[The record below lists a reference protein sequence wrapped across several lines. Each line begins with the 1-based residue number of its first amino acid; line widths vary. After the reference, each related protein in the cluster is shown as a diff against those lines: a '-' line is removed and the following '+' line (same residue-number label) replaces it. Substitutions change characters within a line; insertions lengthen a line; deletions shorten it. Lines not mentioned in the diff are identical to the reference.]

1 MRRNAKKC
9 GEFSEIM
16 TYSAA
21 TIEQRR
27 HLGSCGM
34 LSEFGTAN
42 TFILVVYLAGM
53 VAIGL
58 RLAGRQ
64 KTTEDYFLAGR
75 NMPWLAVG
83 MSMFASLTS
92 ATTYMGVPAFAY
104 RHNIAMI
111 FGVAMSLAAA
121 PILSKLFY
129 PVYRRQRVTTSYEYI
144 LVRYGPHA
152 RRAVSALFVLSRLGW
167 LGIVIY
173 APAKAISVAAALPLV
188 LAIILMGL
196 LAVTYTVLGG
206 LSAVIWT
213 DVVQFV
219 ILFGGAVWLIGT
231 LVVHVPGGAVEI
243 VRVAAETGK
252 LDVFDW
258 TDLTELTALSAVI
271 GWFFVFLNDYG
282 TDQVTVQRLMAVR
295 TDKGV
300 VKAIA
305 FNAVN
310 DLLINGMLIFIGI
323 GMFAYFQAFPNRLDN
338 SVDPDGMLPFYIM
351 HILPPGVS
359 GLLVT
364 AIFAAAMSSVDSG
377 INSLSTVIVNDWVK
391 PWRREHNRNK
401 RCHSGPGVDDRFGSA
416 GHAGGDLRL
425 PDRQHRRDVDGHHG
439 PVRGPDSERLRPGP
453 ADPPGPFPRLA
464 CRRRLWHCPDHRF
477 TAILCQAIDDDLAF
491 PPLVRHHHPH
501 RLRGEPSHSDA
512 ASPAGLSWSR

>member
-1 MRRNAKKC
+1 
-9 GEFSEIM
+9 
-16 TYSAA
+16 
-21 TIEQRR
+21 
-27 HLGSCGM
+27 M
-34 LSEFGTAN
+34 LSEFGTTNAI
-42 TFILVVYLAGM
+42 ILVIYLAGM
-53 VAIGL
+53 VTIGL
-58 RLAGRQ
+58 LLAGRQ

-104 RHNIAMI
+104 DHNIAMI
-111 FGVAMSLAAA
+111 FGVAMSLVAA
-121 PILSKLFY
+121 PILSRLFY
-129 PVYRRQRVTTSYEYI
+129 PVYRKQRVTTSYEYI
-144 LVRYGPHA
+144 LVRYGSGA

-173 APAKAISVAAALPLV
+173 APAKAMSVASGIPLLP
-188 LAIILMGL
+188 AITLMGL

-231 LVVHVPGGAVEI
+231 LVTHVPGGAAEI
-243 VRVAAETGK
+243 VRVASESGK
-252 LDVFDW
+252 LGVFDW
-258 TDLTELTALSAVI
+258 TDLSKLTALSAVI

-295 TDKGV
+295 SDKGV

-323 GMFAYFQAFPNRLDN
+323 GMFAYFRAFPEKLDS
-338 SVDPDGMLPFYIM
+338 SVDADGMLPFYIM
-351 HILPPGVS
+351 HILPTGAS
-359 GLLVT
+359 GLMVT

-377 INSLSTVIVNDWVK
+377 INSLSTVIVNDWIR
-391 PWRREHNRNK
+391 PLRRTK
-401 RCHSGPGVDDRFGSA
+401 RAEAGDVALARWLTVTLGVLATLAALYAARIGNIVEMWMSIMGLFAGPILSIFVLGLLTRRAHFRGWLAGAACGIALTVVLQRGYADRLMTIWHFPLSFGVTTIVGYTASRII
-416 GHAGGDLRL
+416 
-425 PDRQHRRDVDGHHG
+425 PRR
-439 PVRGPDSERLRPGP
+439 
-453 ADPPGPFPRLA
+453 
-464 CRRRLWHCPDHRF
+464 
-477 TAILCQAIDDDLAF
+477 
-491 PPLVRHHHPH
+491 
-501 RLRGEPSHSDA
+501 
-512 ASPAGLSWSR
+512 

>member
-1 MRRNAKKC
+1 
-9 GEFSEIM
+9 
-16 TYSAA
+16 
-21 TIEQRR
+21 
-27 HLGSCGM
+27 M

-42 TFILVVYLAGM
+42 TIILAVYLTGM

-92 ATTYMGVPAFAY
+92 ATTYMGVPTFAY

-121 PILSKLFY
+121 PILSRLFY

-144 LVRYGPHA
+144 LVRYGPNA

-173 APAKAISVAAALPLV
+173 APAKAISVASGMPL
-188 LAIILMGL
+188 LSAIALMGL

-231 LVVHVPGGAVEI
+231 LVIHVPGGAVEI
-243 VRVAAETGK
+243 ARVAAEAGK

-258 TDLTELTALSAVI
+258 TDLSKLTALSATI

-323 GMFAYFQAFPNRLDN
+323 GMFAYFRAFPDRLNN

-359 GLLVT
+359 GLMVT

-377 INSLSTVIVNDWVK
+377 INSLSTVIVNDWIK
-391 PWRREHNRNK
+391 PWRRQPVEASDVTLARWLTVAL
-401 RCHSGPGVDDRFGSA
+401 GVLATLAAMYAARIGNIVEMWMGIMGLFAAPILSIFVLGLLTRRAHFLGWLVGAACGIALTVVLRRAYADQLMTIWHFPLSFGVTTIIGYTA
-416 GHAGGDLRL
+416 GRL
-425 PDRQHRRDVDGHHG
+425 
-439 PVRGPDSERLRPGP
+439 LP
-453 ADPPGPFPRLA
+453 AS
-464 CRRRLWHCPDHRF
+464 
-477 TAILCQAIDDDLAF
+477 
-491 PPLVRHHHPH
+491 RHH
-501 RLRGEPSHSDA
+501 RS
-512 ASPAGLSWSR
+512 

>member
-1 MRRNAKKC
+1 
-9 GEFSEIM
+9 
-16 TYSAA
+16 
-21 TIEQRR
+21 
-27 HLGSCGM
+27 M
-34 LSEFGTAN
+34 LSEFG
-42 TFILVVYLAGM
+42 ILNAIILAAYLAGM
-53 VAIGL
+53 VGIGV

-104 RHNIAMI
+104 GHNVAMI

-121 PILSKLFY
+121 PILSRMFY
-129 PVYRRQRVTTSYEYI
+129 PVYRKQRVTTSYEYI

-173 APAKAISVAAALPLV
+173 APAKAMSVASGMPLL
-188 LAIILMGL
+188 LAISLMGL

-213 DVVQFV
+213 DVAQFV
-219 ILFGGAVWLIGT
+219 ILFGGAVWLAGT
-231 LVVHVPGGAVEI
+231 LMVHVPGGAAEI
-243 VRVAAETGK
+243 IRVAAETGK

-258 TDLTELTALSAVI
+258 TDLSKLTALSAVI

-295 TDKGV
+295 TDRGV

-310 DLLINGMLIFIGI
+310 DLLINSMLIFIGI
-323 GMFAYFQAFPNRLDN
+323 GMFAYFRAYPDRLDG
-338 SVDPDGMLPFYIM
+338 SVDADGMLPFYIM

-359 GLLVT
+359 GLMVT

-377 INSLSTVIVNDWVK
+377 INSLSTVIVNDWVR
-391 PWRREHNRNK
+391 PWRRQRVETKDVLLARWLTIALGILATLAAVYAAQMGNIVKMWMGIMGLFAAPILGIFVLGLLTRRAHFLGWLVGAACGITLTLVLQRFYSEQIMTMWHFPVSFGVTSTIGYAAS
-401 RCHSGPGVDDRFGSA
+401 RFIPGP
-416 GHAGGDLRL
+416 
-425 PDRQHRRDVDGHHG
+425 RQH
-439 PVRGPDSERLRPGP
+439 PN
-453 ADPPGPFPRLA
+453 
-464 CRRRLWHCPDHRF
+464 
-477 TAILCQAIDDDLAF
+477 
-491 PPLVRHHHPH
+491 
-501 RLRGEPSHSDA
+501 
-512 ASPAGLSWSR
+512 